1 MQKLEDAINRLERIR
16 EREAAKA
23 KAESHVPKVSPIQRR
38 MIKSSAMILG
48 QPVPEDFLYQHTL
61 LCQTVL
67 PFRDPGPTVRVWER
81 EQGKISLLLE
91 AGRTKD
97 PCGRYIEVGLPFGPT
112 VRLILCHLNTEAL
125 RTGSSVIEVKDSLT
139 AFVHRLQGF
148 APNGREIR
156 KFKDQLTRLS
166 ASTMRLAT
174 SQDGYTVQKNTHIIS
189 QFTLWAE
196 QFEGERFLIPQQII
210 LSREYFDSLQEH
222 AVPLDERAISAL
234 AHSAL
239 ALDVY
244 CWLAQRLH
252 RVDPQRG
259 QFLAWTN
266 LHEQFGQGYKLIRQ
280 FRAAFLD
287 VLKLVKAQYPA
298 ARFGTDQSGMMLGNS
313 PPPVQRRVVLVG
325 SPPPVSGPPLP
336 IPNAQLL
343 ALPKP
348 PKT

>member
-1 MQKLEDAINRLERIR
+1 MEKLDAVERLKRIR
-16 EREAAKA
+16 ERETAKA
-23 KAESHVPKVSPIQRR
+23 KAEGRAPKVSPIQRR
-38 MIKSSAMILG
+38 MIESSVLIRG
-48 QPVPEDFLYQHTL
+48 QPTPDDLLYQHTL

-67 PFRDPGPTVRVWER
+67 PYRDPGPDVRVWER

-91 AGRTKD
+91 AGRAKD
-97 PCGRYIEVGLPFGPT
+97 PHGRYVEVGLPFGST

-125 RTGSSVIEVKDSLT
+125 RIGSPVIEVKDSLT

-174 SQDGYTVQKNTHIIS
+174 NQDGYTVQKNTHIVS

-222 AVPLDERAISAL
+222 AVPLDERAVSAL

-280 FRAAFLD
+280 FRAVFLD
-287 VLKLVKAQYPA
+287 VLNLVKAQYPA
-298 ARFGTDQSGMMLGNS
+298 ARFGIDQGGMMLGNS
-313 PPPVQRRVVLVG
+313 PPPVQRRVVLMG
-325 SPPPVSGPPLP
+325 SPPPTSAPPLP
-336 IPNAQLL
+336 IPNAQQL